1 MDSVSAARARHT
13 LTHLEARHAF
23 AKCDDRASGR
33 IAERHRLVEAIER
46 GLHRVAPRLRVC
58 ALSRTCLTRSGRER
72 ALPTITF
79 FGKLDDH
86 ALGSRGH
93 EAGCHLDERLPLARS
108 RHRHVFD
115 GGFACFDVLEEL
127 FHEDQR
133 IGGLEIGDSL
143 RWKVYPMSECY
154 NLRNLT
160 YRMSF

>member
-1 MDSVSAARARHT
+1 MLLPSAMIVPA
-13 LTHLEARHAF
+13 
-23 AKCDDRASGR
+23 GR

-46 GLHRVAPRLRVC
+46 GLHRVDHAFAPRFVEDLFDEIG
-58 ALSRTCLTRSGRER
+58 TRARLADET
-72 ALPTITF
+72 L